1 MEPQGKGSVLNAVK
15 TRGKGSASRFPTRRP
30 DPGVRVDHIDR
41 AYAGANAA
49 QPAAALPLLHP
60 PREYQA
66 ETGLIDRMAA
76 KIPAAWRAVGR
87 CGRRHQRGDLLAC
100 TRYRTVSVPTTQ
112 CVVLQ
117 LQLRFPSH
125 GGGARGQAGGQ

>member
-66 ETGLIDRMAA
+66 ETGAHRQNGSQNL
-76 KIPAAWRAVGR
+76 
-87 CGRRHQRGDLLAC
+87 
-100 TRYRTVSVPTTQ
+100 T
-112 CVVLQ
+112 
-117 LQLRFPSH
+117 PSDSDDYYI
-125 GGGARGQAGGQ
+125 